1 MRIAVSNIAWP
12 VAQDDAVG
20 DALFKE
26 GVTGIEVAPTKVW
39 PNPIGATEFDIKNY
53 RRQWENRGISIVAA
67 QSLLFGR
74 PELSLFESPEIRG
87 KTLNYLRV
95 IVELCAS
102 LGAQCLVFGAPKNRR
117 VGNREP
123 QSVWPEA
130 VEFFGRLA
138 EHASAFGTTVV
149 LEANP
154 KEYGADFLMRAAEA
168 LKLVREVNHIG
179 LRLHLDTACMALA
192 GDTGIDFWEAIPDWL
207 AHFHVSE
214 PHLGSIRQSSIDH
227 TWFAQ
232 RLREVRYAGWVSLE
246 MREPEPFDLSEVLNS
261 VRIIRSYYGD

>member
-12 VAQDDAVG
+12 VAHDDAVG
-20 DALFKE
+20 DALLKE

-39 PNPIGATEFDIKNY
+39 PNPLAANEFDIKSY

-74 PELSLFESPEIRG
+74 PDLSLFESPEIRG
-87 KTLNYLRV
+87 RTLNYLCR
-95 IVELCAS
+95 IVELCAK

-117 VGNREP
+117 VGNRDR
-123 QSVWPEA
+123 QAVWPEA
-130 VEFFGRLA
+130 VEFFSRLA

-154 KEYGADFLMRAAEA
+154 KEYGSDFIMRAADA
-168 LKLVREVNHIG
+168 LKLVREVNHVG
-179 LRLHLDTACMALA
+179 LRLHLDTACMVLA
-192 GDTGIDFWEAIPDWL
+192 GDMTNDFWEAVPGWL

-214 PHLGSIRQSSIDH
+214 PHLGSIRQGSIDH
-227 TWFAQ
+227 KWFAQ
-232 RLREVRYAGWVSLE
+232 RLQAVHYEGWVSLE
-246 MREPEPFDLSEVLNS
+246 MREHEPFDLSEVLSS
-261 VRIIRSYYGD
+261 VRITRSSYGD